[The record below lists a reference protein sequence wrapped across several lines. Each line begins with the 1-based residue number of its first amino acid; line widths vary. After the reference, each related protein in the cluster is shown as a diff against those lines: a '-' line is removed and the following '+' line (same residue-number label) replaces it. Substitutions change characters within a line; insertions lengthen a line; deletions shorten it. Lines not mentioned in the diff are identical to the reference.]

1 MTDTAPMGWQQRLE
15 ARPLL
20 EDHPLALRVALVL
33 WLLGGLLFLA
43 LAVPALRSVVQAF
56 DDAVYQL
63 AIELEFSPA
72 VWVAKGL
79 DFLGSTWIAAPV
91 MVVVGVYLAWRR
103 RWEGLTYWVLSMV
116 LSQLLIGPIKTLYER
131 PRPPLPLVETTGYSF
146 PSGHAVAGAAIA
158 ISLVIVLIPAGPRRR
173 NFEMLAAA
181 FAVIMGLS
189 RVYLRAHWLS
199 DVVAGAALGA
209 AVAIGVAA
217 AMHYLVELPI
227 ERAKAK
233 TRQLDPSRP
242 PE

>member
-1 MTDTAPMGWQQRLE
+1 ME
-15 ARPLL
+15 ATPLL

-43 LAVPALRSVVQAF
+43 LAVPTLRSVVQAF

-63 AIELEFSPA
+63 AIELQFSPA
-72 VWVAKGL
+72 VWVAESL
-79 DFLGSTWIAAPV
+79 DFIGSTWVAAPV
-91 MVVVGVYLAWRR
+91 MVVVGVYLTWRR

-131 PRPPLPLVETTGYSF
+131 PRPPLPLVETTDYSF

-158 ISLVIVLIPAGPRRR
+158 ISVVVVLIPAGPRRR
-173 NFEMLAAA
+173 NLEMLAAA

-217 AMHYLVELPI
+217 TMHYLIELPRD
-227 ERAKAK
+227 RAKAK
-233 TRQLDPSRP
+233 TRQLDPNRP

>member
-1 MTDTAPMGWQQRLE
+1 MTDTAPRGWQQRLE

-79 DFLGSTWIAAPV
+79 DFLGSTWVAAPV
-91 MVVVGVYLAWRR
+91 MVVVGVHLAWRR

-158 ISLVIVLIPAGPRRR
+158 ISLVIVLIPAGPRR
-173 NFEMLAAA
+173 AC
-181 FAVIMGLS
+181 
-189 RVYLRAHWLS
+189 
-199 DVVAGAALGA
+199 
-209 AVAIGVAA
+209 
-217 AMHYLVELPI
+217 
-227 ERAKAK
+227 
-233 TRQLDPSRP
+233 
-242 PE
+242 